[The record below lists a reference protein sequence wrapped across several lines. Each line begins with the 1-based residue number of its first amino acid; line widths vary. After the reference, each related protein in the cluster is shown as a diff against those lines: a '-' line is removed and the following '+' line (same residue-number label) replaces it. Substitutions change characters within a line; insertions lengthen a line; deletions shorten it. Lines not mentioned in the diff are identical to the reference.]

1 MRFYEMLEQTGLGTF
16 IREDPSLWGWPAFLT
31 AHTIGMSIVV
41 GLNAAV
47 DFRILG
53 VAKQMPIAPMARLFP
68 LMWFGFALNFFT
80 GTGLFMSEATKKGTS
95 LVFLVKLIF
104 VALAVVVL
112 VRIKRRV
119 FGRAAALVSA
129 DPSEGAKGLAVASLV
144 FWLIAI
150 VSGRLMAYLP
160 Y

>member
-1 MRFYEMLEQTGLGTF
+1 MTFYEMLEQTGLATF

-47 DFRILG
+47 DLRILG

-68 LMWFGFALNFFT
+68 LMWFGFALNAFT
-80 GTGLFMSEATKKGTS
+80 GAAIFMSEATRKGTS
-95 LVFLVKLIF
+95 VVFLIKLIF

-112 VRIKRRV
+112 VLIKQRV
-119 FGRAAALVSA
+119 FGRPGSPAPSALPDSA
-129 DPSEGAKGLAVASLV
+129 RFLAVASLV
-144 FWLIAI
+144 SWVVAI